1 MNSYALDGQVAVVTG
16 GAQGIG
22 RAVAHRL
29 AGSGAKVAIWDLN
42 ADKAADTAKE
52 MTGARGFACD
62 VTDYASVEAAKDAT
76 LDAFGRIDIL
86 VNSAGIAGPVAA
98 IEEYGS
104 EVWNEV
110 ISINLTGTFHTNK
123 AVIPTMK
130 AQDYGRIVNIA
141 SVAGKEGNPKAS
153 HYAASKAGVIGF
165 TKAIGKEVAD
175 HNIAVNCITPAVAN
189 TPILDQLTQEF
200 IDFMLSKIPKG
211 RFVEVEEI
219 ANMVAWLA
227 SPEITFT
234 TGAVFDISGGRATY

>member
-42 ADKAADTAKE
+42 ADQAIKTAKE
-52 MTGARGFACD
+52 MSGALGFACD
-62 VTDYASVEAAKDAT
+62 VTEWASVEAARDAT

-98 IEEYGS
+98 IEEYGT
-104 EVWNEV
+104 EVWNQV

-141 SVAGKEGNPKAS
+141 SIAGNEGNPKAT

-175 HNIAVNCITPAVAN
+175 YNIAVNCVTPAVAN

-227 SPEITFT
+227 SPEVTFT

>member
-42 ADKAADTAKE
+42 ADKAAETAKE

-62 VTDYASVEAAKDAT
+62 VTNWASVEAAKDAT
-76 LDAFGRIDIL
+76 LDAFERIDIL

-141 SVAGKEGNPKAS
+141 SVAGKKGNPKAS

>member
-42 ADKAADTAKE
+42 ADKAAETAKE

-62 VTDYASVEAAKDAT
+62 VTDYASVEAARDAT

-98 IEEYGS
+98 IEEFGT

-141 SVAGKEGNPKAS
+141 SIAGKEGNAKAS

-175 HNIAVNCITPAVAN
+175 HNIAVNCVTPAVAN
-189 TPILDQLTQEF
+189 TPILEQVTQEF